1 MAQSTLSNTL
11 RAVLHG
17 RQFFVYANEE
27 QLRHA
32 QSVAMDLLQAIV
44 DRFGSLRAAFSKLDT
59 SGSGW
64 VPLAVRRNTC
74 NSQADNNTHTTV
86 TLPSLAGSHA
96 LPASDACCTVLHGCV
111 PFVARLA
118 PHAGWLNRVRCARRC
133 HRKQSKHVDT
143 RWYLSLML
151 QRLC

>member
-1 MAQSTLSNTL
+1 MTQSTLSNTL

-64 VPLAVRRNTC
+64 VPLAVGLNTC
-74 NSQADNNTHTTV
+74 SLRQTT
-86 TLPSLAGSHA
+86 TLTPLSHCPPMQEVMPFLRQMHAALSSTDAYLLSHA
-96 LPASDACCTVLHGCV
+96 WRLMLDGSTG
-111 PFVARLA
+111 FVAPA
-118 PHAGWLNRVRCARRC
+118 PATEAE
-133 HRKQSKHVDT
+133 QT
-143 RWYLSLML
+143 R
-151 QRLC
+151 